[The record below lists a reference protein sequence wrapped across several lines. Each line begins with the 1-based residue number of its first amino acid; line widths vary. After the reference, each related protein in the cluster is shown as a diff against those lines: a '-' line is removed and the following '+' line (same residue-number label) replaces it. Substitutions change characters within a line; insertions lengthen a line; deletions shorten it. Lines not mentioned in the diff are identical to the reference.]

1 MPTAPNVTIIPAKV
15 QTAENRSKYHQL
27 RVAAYCRVST
37 AQEEQQNSYQVQIA
51 YYTDLIN
58 RKKEWTLAGIF
69 ADEGI
74 SGTQT
79 KKRTEFNRMIRM
91 CRNQK
96 IDLVITKSISRFARN
111 TVDCLEYVRQLKDLG
126 IGVIFEKENINTS
139 TMTSEFMIA
148 LYGSFAQAESESIS
162 KNVSWGKE
170 KAYCE
175 GKVQFQYKYLL
186 GYKKGEDGKPEI
198 VPEEAETVRLIYTLF
213 LDGYSMSR
221 IKKLLENKGIL
232 TSQGKKVWNESLIRS
247 ILKNEKYAG
256 DALLQKTFTSD
267 CITHKIVK
275 NHGERPMY
283 LVTDHHDPIIDRDTY
298 NRVQQELARR
308 SSKRKVSDKTIT
320 EQGKYSSKYALTE
333 LLICGKCGTPYR
345 RTTWTSR
352 GKKLIVWRCISR
364 LEHGRRYCPDSPTI
378 KEEQLHK
385 AIVRAINNYYSCGN
399 DVEKILKANIGNVL
413 ECHGQEEIAA
423 IEKRLKE
430 IDKARSDLIS
440 LIATGDC
447 DEDKLDSEFEK
458 LYEEEQ
464 SLSERLA
471 MLKSKNQTSAE
482 TQAKLDKIIDMIEH
496 EKFELETFDNVLIRK
511 LIECVKVLSKTE
523 IPVIVMKGAFGMD
536 ANTFPIRID
545 QQGADGTYTKH
556 TSFVSYSAMIDSGMP
571 LVLPVGDYQV
581 VASSYDQAA
590 AEGRVSE
597 TPYFEGKQDFV
608 IEEKTVT
615 SVPSFTCTFESV
627 GVEVRLSDQFKAK
640 LEAEPL
646 NYSYSVTVYDGEVSW
661 TFDPDKHTKPAYYL
675 DPCENLVLKVT
686 VKLDGLTYPER
697 TCMQPEYR

>member
-1 MPTAPNVTIIPAKV
+1 MIIGAVLNVLNSAIANPSLLESGGEISAYAPTAEIVRQQNEINRMTDSVQVDFDRVKAEIFRLAEMKYDCCSYNDSPQKTEELIALIQNNEQLNTLDIGLFKSCVSKIWISHFCTIEVELINGVRIKNITERV
-15 QTAENRSKYHQL
+15 NKNEHSAECNDNSCKSADDANRDKYHQL

-37 AQEEQQNSYQVQIA
+37 EQEEQQNSYQVQIS

-58 RKKEWTLAGIF
+58 KKKEWTLAGIF

-91 CRNQK
+91 CKNKK

-126 IGVIFEKENINTS
+126 IGVIFEKENINTL

-170 KAYCE
+170 KAYRE
-175 GKVQFQYKYLL
+175 GKVAFQYSKLL
-186 GYKKGEDGKPEI
+186 GYRKGEDGKPEI
-198 VPEEAETVRLIYTLF
+198 VPEEAETVKMIYAMF
-213 LDGYSMSR
+213 LDGYSMKSIKNILESR
-221 IKKLLENKGIL
+221 DLL
-232 TSQGKKVWNESLIRS
+232 TPTGKKIWSESLVRS
-247 ILKNEKYAG
+247 ILQNEKYVG
-256 DALLQKTFTSD
+256 DALLQKTYTLD
-267 CITHKIVK
+267 CISHKVVK

-283 LVTDHHDPIIDRDTY
+283 LVSDHHDAIIDRDTY

-320 EQGKYSSKYALTE
+320 EQGKYSGKYALTE

-345 RTTWTSR
+345 RTTWVAR
-352 GKKLIVWRCISR
+352 GKKYIVWRCISR
-364 LEHGRRYCPDSPTI
+364 LEHGKKYCPDSPTI

-385 AIVRAINNYYSCGN
+385 AIIRAINNYYSCR
-399 DVEKILKANIGNVL
+399 DDIAKILKANIGTVL
-413 ECHGQEEIAA
+413 ECQGREEILA

-430 IDKARSDLIS
+430 IDQARNDLVG
-440 LIATGDC
+440 LIAAGGC

-471 MLKSKNQTSAE
+471 MLKSQNQTSAE
-482 TQAKLDKIIDMIEH
+482 TQEKLDKIVELIDN

-511 LIECVKVLSKTE
+511 LIECVKVLSKNEILVIFKGGYEVRTE
-523 IPVIVMKGAFGMD
+523 I
-536 ANTFPIRID
+536 
-545 QQGADGTYTKH
+545 
-556 TSFVSYSAMIDSGMP
+556 
-571 LVLPVGDYQV
+571 
-581 VASSYDQAA
+581 
-590 AEGRVSE
+590 E
-597 TPYFEGKQDFV
+597 
-608 IEEKTVT
+608 
-615 SVPSFTCTFESV
+615 
-627 GVEVRLSDQFKAK
+627 
-640 LEAEPL
+640 
-646 NYSYSVTVYDGEVSW
+646 
-661 TFDPDKHTKPAYYL
+661 
-675 DPCENLVLKVT
+675 
-686 VKLDGLTYPER
+686 
-697 TCMQPEYR
+697 